1 MNMIHSKANRR
12 YQFIIN
18 TIMLLVTVIMIA
30 PLVLLFMSSVSSEAS
45 LLNNGYSFWPE
56 EFSLSAYQYILANGQ
71 TIFRAYGVTILV
83 TIVGTSINLL
93 LCSMAAYALSIRK
106 LPFRNVISFFIF
118 FTMLFNGGLV
128 PSYLMWTST
137 FHIKNTILALIGP
150 NFLCGAM
157 NIILIRTY
165 FMTSIPEA
173 LYEAAKIDGASYLYI
188 FRRIAVPMGVPI
200 FVTVGLFSGLGYWND
215 WTNGLYYIN
224 DAKLYSIQTLLN
236 KMIQDI
242 QALQANATAASSG
255 AAMQIPT
262 VSVRMAIAFVALAPI
277 LAIYPFL
284 QKYFAEGIA
293 MGAVKG

>member
-1 MNMIHSKANRR
+1 MIHSKANRR

-137 FHIKNTILALIGP
+137 FHIKNTIWALIIP

-188 FRRIAVPMGVPI
+188 FRRIAG
-200 FVTVGLFSGLGYWND
+200 
-215 WTNGLYYIN
+215 
-224 DAKLYSIQTLLN
+224 
-236 KMIQDI
+236 
-242 QALQANATAASSG
+242 ALEG
-255 AAMQIPT
+255 AARLWQIT
-262 VSVRMAIAFVALAPI
+262 LVVLAV
-277 LAIYPFL
+277 LAVLFML
-284 QKYFAEGIA
+284 DRSGRLLKWRRQLRRQA
-293 MGAVKG
+293 